1 MKKSEYKANKKDNTR
16 LVELIKEQADRINEL
31 REENGDLLIAL
42 EGYRQKEKEISELLS
57 FAKKQSEELKNEAKI
72 KYALECERLKLYRQK
87 WTKIVTSR
95 DGETLEKNYDK
106 TLATLKLCQKEL
118 EEMLSSDLG
127 ENMRDYL
134 AERDRIDDEP
144 ILDYK
149 AIISDN
155 AYEEASQIESL
166 TNEEIQDLLN
176 QL

>member
-1 MKKSEYKANKKDNTR
+1 MKKSKCHSSIKDNTR

-31 REENGDLLIAL
+31 REENSNLLLAL
-42 EGYRQKEKEISELLS
+42 ESYRQKEKEISDLIN
-57 FAKKQSEELKNEAKI
+57 FAKKQSEELRSEAKI

-87 WTKIVTSR
+87 WTKILNAK

-106 TLATLKLCQKEL
+106 TLATLKLCQREL
-118 EEMLSSDLG
+118 EEMLSYDLG

-149 AIISDN
+149 AIIEDN
-155 AYEEASQIESL
+155 TFDEAAQLQNL